1 MATLIEQVTEQWKA
15 AMRSGDTVRRDTLS
29 GLRAAI
35 KNVEI
40 NSRTGGASTGSTQM
54 DDATV
59 QQVIEREAKKRREAI
74 EEYERLGRADR
85 AVGER
90 AELEILQ
97 EFLPAPLTDE
107 ELEAI
112 VRQTISEVGAE
123 HTAAMGK
130 AMQALMPRIAG
141 RADGKRAGALVRKL
155 LG

>member
-1 MATLIEQVTEQWKA
+1 MATLLEQVTDAWKTA
-15 AMRSGDTVRRDTLS
+15 LRSGDALRRETLT
-29 GLRAAI
+29 GVRAAV
-35 KNVEI
+35 KNAEI
-40 NSRTGGASTGSTQM
+40 NARASGGVEM
-54 DDATV
+54 DDAAV

-74 EEYERLGRADR
+74 EEYERLGRPDR
-85 AVGER
+85 AAAER

-107 ELEAI
+107 ELEAL

-130 AMQALMPRIAG
+130 AMQVLMPRIAG
-141 RADGKRAGALVRKL
+141 RADGKKASALVRKL

>member
-1 MATLIEQVTEQWKA
+1 
-15 AMRSGDTVRRDTLS
+15 MRRGVRLSRACVRRC
-29 GLRAAI
+29 
-35 KNVEI
+35 KNAEI
-40 NSRTGGASTGSTQM
+40 NARTGGTTASGTGSTPL
-54 DDATV
+54 DDAAV

-74 EEYERLGRADR
+74 EEYERLGRPDR
-85 AVGER
+85 AVSER

-97 EFLPAPLTDE
+97 EFLPPPLTDE
-107 ELEAI
+107 ELEAL
-112 VRQTISEVGAE
+112 VRQTINEVGAE